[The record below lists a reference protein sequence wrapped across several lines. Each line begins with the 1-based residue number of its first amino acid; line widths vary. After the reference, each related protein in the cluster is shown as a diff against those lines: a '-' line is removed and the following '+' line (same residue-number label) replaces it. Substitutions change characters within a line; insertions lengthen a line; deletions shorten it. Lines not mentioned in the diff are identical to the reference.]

1 MVAVLQVV
9 DSASLEVS
17 NKVVSHISAGALIF
31 VGVEE
36 SDSLQDVELMA
47 KQIFKTRIFPDS
59 EGKINLNAV
68 TANRQILLV
77 SNFTLMANLLTGNR
91 PSFTLSANKQK
102 ANDYYELL
110 AVKLKE
116 LGVSKVATGVFGEHM
131 VIDAKMTGPINI
143 IIDSKVLAK

>member
-9 DSASLEVS
+9 DSASLEV
-17 NKVVSHISAGALIF
+17 NKKQVSQISAGAIIF

-36 SDSLQDVELMA
+36 SDSLADVDLMA

-68 TANRQILLV
+68 SANRQILLV

-91 PSFTLSANKQK
+91 PSFTQSANKQK

-110 AVKLKE
+110 AQKLRDM
-116 LGVSKVATGVFGEHM
+116 GISKVATGVFGEHM

-143 IIDSKVLAK
+143 ILDSKILAK